1 MTIKV
6 KHKSKLL
13 VETTKGRY
21 LLYSK
26 IVFSTYK
33 WELSKDHF
41 HSPRTPA
48 VAVFYPTRGLA
59 CSLERVS
66 ERLQPNKV

>member
-21 LLYSK
+21 LLYLK
-26 IVFSTYK
+26 IVSNTYK
-33 WELSKDHF
+33 WELSKDH
-41 HSPRTPA
+41 HHPSGTP
-48 VAVFYPTRGLA
+48 VLAVFYPTRGLVR
-59 CSLERVS
+59 LVERVS
-66 ERLQPNKV
+66 ECLQPNKV

>member
-13 VETTKGRY
+13 VETTKGHY
-21 LLYSK
+21 LLYLK
-26 IVFSTYK
+26 IVSNTYK
-33 WELSKDHF
+33 WELSKDHL
-41 HSPRTPA
+41 HSSGTPA
-48 VAVFYPTRGLA
+48 LAVFYRTHGLA
-59 CSLERVS
+59 RLLEWVS

>member
-21 LLYSK
+21 LLYLK
-26 IVFSTYK
+26 IVSNTYK
-33 WELSKDHF
+33 WELSKDHP
-41 HSPRTPA
+41 HSSGTP
-48 VAVFYPTRGLA
+48 VLAVFYPTRG
-59 CSLERVS
+59 
-66 ERLQPNKV
+66 